1 MNKKMLDA
9 YVGPT
14 EIEVLHS
21 KLDVWAEKV
30 VRAKA
35 SIGMVDTF
43 AMIAEVDKIIADAF
57 DHELVICE

>member
-14 EIEVLHS
+14 EIEVFHS
-21 KLDVWAEKV
+21 KLDAWVEKV

-35 SIGMVDTF
+35 SVGMVNTF

-57 DHELVICE
+57 NHEPVISE